1 MKSWLPIFALAAA
14 AASPAASQEDY
25 EARRRALTGIS
36 EIFGELHHIRRSC
49 APERESDAWRDRM
62 KRLIDLEQP
71 AFDLRE
77 EMVDRFNDGYAS
89 ASARFPYCDRDAEDY
104 AAARAA
110 AGEALVAGL
119 AAPLFAAARG
129 GDDDSVNVYRGDPFP

>member
-1 MKSWLPIFALAAA
+1 MKSWLPIFALAVA

-89 ASARFPYCDRDAEDY
+89 ALARFPYCDRDAEDY